1 MLLFFQWGEKFHL
14 QIKHD
19 DVNIVSVPLGFV
31 DFMTVVPI
39 GMQFS
44 KYALK

>member
-1 MLLFFQWGEKFHL
+1 MGIEFNL

-19 DVNIVSVPLGFV
+19 DVNIVTMPLGLV
-31 DFMTVVPI
+31 DLMTVVPI
-39 GMQFS
+39 GMQLS